1 MGTVMAMDM
10 AMRNSTFFDKSAYGL
25 TIVCLATN
33 TALAQDSDTTA
44 QGRAFT
50 ITPRISLTETWSDNL
65 AVSRSQN
72 NKESGLLTQLS
83 PGIRIDAKTARLK
96 TYFDYALVGNFYS
109 ASSVDSGTQNSL
121 NTFGTFEA
129 ISNWLFLDFSGRI
142 AQQAI
147 SAFGPQSPS
156 SGSYNTNST
165 ETSNYRLSPYI
176 RGHLSGLVDYSLRYT
191 WSTTQSN
198 ASAVSN
204 VVLSDWAGQLRG
216 GTPFQSLK
224 WSVDASQQTADYSSG
239 RATDAERL
247 YATATYTVVRQF
259 RISLSGGQESNNYAS
274 LNQESHPTHGYGF
287 DWSPT
292 ERTLI
297 SAFKERRFFGD
308 GHRYSLSHRFPL
320 SSIRYSD
327 SKDVSVLPNQFTSV
341 GLGTVFDLFQQICS
355 QQLSSSYTDPNQLEQ
370 AANTCAATLVS
381 QAGISPDTQVTS
393 SFLSSRATVQRS
405 QQLALAL
412 QGTRNTLTVL
422 FNRNENRSVLAV
434 AATNDDFNQNNISNI
449 RQRGVSVT
457 LSHRLSSLSNLNL
470 TASRQE
476 STGTGNATLKSTTTL
491 YQANLTAKLS
501 SKSTGSISLR
511 HTEFESTA
519 IPYTENALVGMLS
532 VVF

>member
-1 MGTVMAMDM
+1 
-10 AMRNSTFFDKSAYGL
+10 MRNSTFFLKSAYGL

-33 TALAQDSDTTA
+33 TALAQNSGVTT
-44 QGRAFT
+44 QGRTFS

-72 NKESGLLTQLS
+72 NKESGFLTQLS

-109 ASSVDSGTQNSL
+109 ASSVNSRTQNSL

-176 RGHLSGLVDYSLRYT
+176 RGHLAGLVDYSLRYT

-198 ASAVSN
+198 ASALSN
-204 VVLSDWAGQLRG
+204 VDLSDWAGQLRG

-247 YATATYTVVRQF
+247 YATATYSVVPQF

-274 LNQESHPTHGYGF
+274 LNKESHPTHGYGF
-287 DWSPT
+287 DWNPT
-292 ERTLI
+292 ERTQI

-381 QAGISPDTQVTS
+381 QAGISPDTLVTS
-393 SFLSSRATVQRS
+393 SFLSSRATVQRR

-422 FNRNENRSVLAV
+422 FNRNESRSVLAA
-434 AATNDDFNQNNISNI
+434 AATNDDFNLNNINNI

-457 LSHRLSSLSNLNL
+457 LSHRLSGLSNLNL

-491 YQANLTAKLS
+491 YQANLTTKLGAKA
-501 SKSTGSISLR
+501 TGGISVR
-511 HTEFESTA
+511 HSEFESTTS
-519 IPYTENALVGMLS
+519 PYTENALVGTLS
-532 VVF
+532 IVF